1 MTKRSP
7 CFVHAAD
14 LHMGAPLASLGGR
27 LGGTAEQR
35 VDRSRELRALA
46 SGAFDK
52 LIDEVL
58 ESKAAFVVLS
68 GDIYDQAEREVA
80 SQLRFVRGLR
90 RLRDEAPV
98 PVPVFVV
105 HGNHDPVVNRFRQA
119 AEIPGN
125 VVVFDS
131 GDPQIRSVEVA
142 EYGEVAIAGVSFA
155 TATESDNLVRRFAGL
170 PAEQGRP
177 LVGVVH
183 ANVEGVPGHDPYAP
197 CSVDDLSSS
206 PVDYWA
212 LGHVHSRTIE
222 AMGPGRWWAYP
233 GNVQG
238 RSTKPAE
245 CGEKGLLRVPLDSGA
260 AGGVGAPE
268 FVACDTIRF
277 GRPEVDVTG
286 ASDIDSVVEA
296 VREAAI
302 AADSVAAG
310 RPVLL
315 AVELAGRTSIHSQ
328 LTKQSDNL
336 LDLCREALGGRLGR
350 GEILRVRV
358 GTLPEIDRDQLVGRG
373 NLLSEA
379 LEKIDS
385 IGSGTDDDL
394 AAWMTDRVD
403 PHLDKR
409 LGKLLWGGFAADDSS
424 ASRDLL
430 ARAERLL
437 VDSLMAEEGPT

>member
-1 MTKRSP
+1 MTERSP

-35 VDRSRELRALA
+35 AERSRELRALA

-58 ESKAAFVVLS
+58 ESEAAFVVLS

-90 RLRDEAPV
+90 RLREEAPA

-119 AEIPGN
+119 AEIPDN

-131 GDPQIRSVEVA
+131 GDPQVRSVEVSDF
-142 EYGEVAIAGVSFA
+142 GDVAIAGVSFA
-155 TATESDNLVRRFAGL
+155 TTAEPDNLVRRFAQL

-183 ANVEGVPGHDPYAP
+183 ANVEGTRGHDPYAP

-233 GNVQG
+233 GNLQG

-245 CGEKGLLRVPLDSGA
+245 CGEKGLLRVPFESG
-260 AGGVGAPE
+260 GIGVPE

-277 GRPEVDVTG
+277 ARPEVDVSSAT
-286 ASDIDSVVEA
+286 DIDSVVEA
-296 VREAAI
+296 VRESAI
-302 AADSVAAG
+302 AADSAAAG

-315 AVELAGRTSIHSQ
+315 AVDLTGRTSIHSQ
-328 LTKQSDNL
+328 LTNQSDDL
-336 LDLCREALGGRLGR
+336 LELCREALGGRLDL
-350 GEILRVRV
+350 GEVLRVRV
-358 GTLPEIDRDQLVGRG
+358 DTLPEIDRDQLLGRG
-373 NLLSEA
+373 NLLSEV
-379 LEKIDS
+379 LERIDS

-394 AAWMTDRVD
+394 TAWITDHVD
-403 PHLDKR
+403 PQLDNR
-409 LGKLLWGGFAADDSS
+409 VAKLLGETAAANDSA